1 MIDITSLNIVSTSI
15 NAAKELT
22 KAAVGLRD
30 FNQVAATIS
39 DAPSPKPAASGAK
52 PWRSTIGAAS
62 PTGCTR
68 TSEEC

>member
-39 DAPSPKPAASGAK
+39 EINVKLLDAQDGLFKVQSFWTCNKN
-52 PWRSTIGAAS
+52 T
-62 PTGCTR
+62 
-68 TSEEC
+68 